1 GPDYQRGRRWRREV
15 CRRIRSFER
24 TRCRGAQPHRRRRS
38 SPRRKPRMRPRP
50 EHRGA
55 VVGRSLT
62 YPWRLQRPVQYG
74 RSFHECDDIKQY
86 DQRSKRKRNRDR
98 PCPPGALLFLTENDS
113 LWLLLHVITLS
124 SVAFLTHHARID
136 QQHREQDE

>member
-1 GPDYQRGRRWRREV
+1 MVSTPSCSE
-15 CRRIRSFER
+15 SF
-24 TRCRGAQPHRRRRS
+24 TMSGATKKTTAISRVSPALSRS
-38 SPRRKPRMRPRP
+38 SARRKPRMRPRP

-113 LWLLLHVITLS
+113 LWLLLHVITPS

-136 QQHREQDE
+136 QQHRE